1 MTQEN
6 FNELLHRLK
15 VLHERELEG
24 WQEKV
29 LELTNQKCCDTKRME
44 ELFNKNQQ
52 LREQQRVLTENI
64 KQLENRLRA
73 GLCDRC
79 TVTQD
84 VAKRKQQEYESSQI
98 QSLQH
103 ITVLASEMNALRKEN
118 KRLQEEVK
126 ALRGTIKGQN
136 GHSSQSPAAEVLHE
150 RLPESPDPATTS
162 MKCCKQSPP
171 SSCRSGLP
179 TAKSSADCH
188 SSLTAE
194 EKLPG
199 YRLPQNWNMQDT
211 YDVSSKVLANSSPIS
226 PGRRAETITS
236 RSNLAERKRSHSTE
250 AVESLHSPTSPLLI
264 LKRLHL
270 PAASPS
276 SSPLSPSPAWDEK
289 PAMYPSPGP
298 VLYRPRPIKKTRIS
312 LPWLHTD
319 HHEWAALAP
328 RTTFLDNNRKAVE
341 KEWPLT
347 EGSENSHQFKRR
359 APGLVPGY
367 TVPHR
372 EVIFT
377 EEWKD
382 RGRNSKVASPPMK
395 GGTGQAARSSE
406 DSLADVAGDT
416 PLDLSDPGRFKPVNE
431 PKSFKSSPAPKV
443 EDPGAPEGNNK
454 GAQIKTPPHTQAS
467 PNTAPSSAATA
478 TPPQSGPS
486 VPTSPEPGQGQNA
499 SGQNPQKQDEVSIKE
514 EEDLD
519 LQLLTNAEK
528 KKVPVLTISLRPVV
542 VLEALKHGLETRESC
557 HSKITMAV
565 SKEQNQEEV
574 PVGDPTSTATA
585 QNGQGKRRGQAAG
598 RDALKE
604 QRSKTPISQGTM
616 DTV

>member
-24 WQEKV
+24 WQERV

-103 ITVLASEMNALRKEN
+103 ITVMASEMSTLRKEN

-126 ALRGTIKGQN
+126 ALRGKIEGQN
-136 GHSSQSPAAEVLHE
+136 GHSSQGPATEVG
-150 RLPESPDPATTS
+150 ESPDPATTA
-162 MKCCKQSPP
+162 MKSCKQSPT
-171 SSCRSGLP
+171 SGCTSGLP

-188 SSLTAE
+188 GSLTAE

-236 RSNLAERKRSHSTE
+236 RGNLIERKRSHSTE
-250 AVESLHSPTSPLLI
+250 AAESLHSPTSPLLI
-264 LKRLHL
+264 FKRLHQS
-270 PAASPS
+270 AASPS
-276 SSPLSPSPAWDEK
+276 SSSLSPSPAWDEK
-289 PAMYPSPGP
+289 PVMYPSPGP
-298 VLYRPRPIKKTRIS
+298 VLYRPRPIKKARIS
-312 LPWLHTD
+312 FPWLHTD
-319 HHEWAALAP
+319 HQEWAALAP
-328 RTTFLDNNRKAVE
+328 PTTFLDNNRKPVE

-347 EGSENSHQFKRR
+347 EGSENNHQFKRR
-359 APGLVPGY
+359 APGLVPGC

-372 EVIFT
+372 EGKTFT
-377 EEWKD
+377 EERKD
-382 RGRNSKVASPPMK
+382 RGRDSNAASPQMK
-395 GGTGQAARSSE
+395 GGAGQAARSSE

-416 PLDLSDPGRFKPVNE
+416 PLDLSDPGRFKPANE
-431 PKSFKSSPAPKV
+431 PKGLKSSPPPKA
-443 EDPGAPEGNNK
+443 EDTGTPEGNNK
-454 GAQIKTPPHTQAS
+454 SAQIKTPPHTQAS
-467 PNTAPSSAATA
+467 PHAAPSSAATA
-478 TPPQSGPS
+478 SPPPSGLS
-486 VPTSPEPGQGQNA
+486 VPTSPQPGQGQNV
-499 SGQNPQKQDEVSIKE
+499 SGRDPQEQDEVSIKKE
-514 EEDLD
+514 DDLD
-519 LQLLTNAEK
+519 FQRLTNAEK

-557 HSKITMAV
+557 NQQIPMAV
-565 SKEQNQEEV
+565 SKEQKQEEV
-574 PVGDPTSTATA
+574 LVGDPTSTATA
-585 QNGQGKRRGQAAG
+585 QNGQEKRRGHAAG
-598 RDALKE
+598 RDAAKE
-604 QRSKTPISQGTM
+604 QRAKAPISQDTT